1 MTTLQKYKT
10 KDEELKELL
19 IKNLPSKI
27 KGGNEKH
34 LSNITEYKTVIA
46 LDNCKFINF
55 NSDTQISFMIF
66 DIDKFEDKTA
76 KEYFKNIDG
85 FFEYLTDKIGLEPTY
100 ILETQNGFHF
110 AYHLK
115 NHIFTHQP
123 KALNYLISIKQAITN
138 FLKCDSI
145 ASNRLSGVWRNPL
158 LHTHYYSA
166 QINYELKDF
175 KELLPNI
182 QYNKHHSIKVNVKIN
197 DDELIKGQR
206 NTTFFKYAMRYAKN
220 QKLITQNDI
229 LNYIKNINES
239 KKVNLLNS
247 ELNQIANSVF
257 KYWKNGTIRYGAITT
272 KKDINEGIMNFPKMQ
287 NLSKEDYD
295 LETKRRRKISAIR
308 TINIRDKEK
317 NKNQLLEVKQLQII
331 KLQEKKELEVQTTI
345 IKLQN
350 QGLKV
355 SVSSISR
362 LSGMDRKTVKKYY
375 SSFK

>member
-1 MTTLQKYKT
+1 MTTLQKYKS
-10 KDEELKELL
+10 KNEELKELL
-19 IKNLPSKI
+19 IKNLPTKI
-27 KGGNEKH
+27 KAGNEKH
-34 LSNITEYKTVIA
+34 LSNIYEYQTVKA
-46 LDNCKFINF
+46 LDKCKFINF
-55 NSDTQISFMIF
+55 NSDKQISFMVF
-66 DIDKFEDKTA
+66 DIDKYEDKTA
-76 KEYFKNIDG
+76 KEYFKNING
-85 FFEYLTDKIGLEPTY
+85 FYEYISEKIGLEPTY
-100 ILETQNGFHF
+100 ILETPKGFHF

-115 NHIFTHQP
+115 NHIFTNQKKP
-123 KALNYLISIKQAITN
+123 LNYLLSIKQVITEL
-138 FLKCDSI
+138 LKCDSI

-308 TINIRDKEK
+308 TINIRDKEN
-317 NKNQLLEVKQLQII
+317 NKVQLLEAKKNYEIKKQEENQEIVL
-331 KLQEKKELEVQTTI
+331 KLVLEFE
-345 IKLQN
+345 N
-350 QGLKV
+350 QGKKINFSEIAKLCN
-355 SVSSISR
+355 
-362 LSGMDRKTVKKYY
+362 LDRRTVKKYY
-375 SSFK
+375 QYK

>member
-220 QKLITQNDI
+220 QKSITQNDI

-239 KKVNLLNS
+239 KK
-247 ELNQIANSVF
+247 
-257 KYWKNGTIRYGAITT
+257 
-272 KKDINEGIMNFPKMQ
+272 
-287 NLSKEDYD
+287 
-295 LETKRRRKISAIR
+295 
-308 TINIRDKEK
+308 
-317 NKNQLLEVKQLQII
+317 
-331 KLQEKKELEVQTTI
+331 
-345 IKLQN
+345 
-350 QGLKV
+350 
-355 SVSSISR
+355 
-362 LSGMDRKTVKKYY
+362 
-375 SSFK
+375 

>member
-206 NTTFFKYAMRYAKN
+206 NTTFSKYAMRYAKN

-308 TINIRDKEK
+308 TINIRDKEN
-317 NKNQLLEVKQLQII
+317 NKVQLLEAKKNYEIKKQEENQEIVL
-331 KLQEKKELEVQTTI
+331 KLVLEFE
-345 IKLQN
+345 N
-350 QGLKV
+350 QGKKINFSEIAKLCN
-355 SVSSISR
+355 
-362 LSGMDRKTVKKYY
+362 LDRRTVKKYY
-375 SSFK
+375 QYK